1 MDVRQVRLKMAEF
14 DAIIAVYRRTQFLQ
28 KLLSALRA
36 TPSLGRLIVVD
47 NGNDD
52 PTSAEI
58 KRTSDGAGATLIV
71 LDRNL
76 NYGEALNRA
85 MLETNAPTVLIA
97 HSDSLPA
104 PGCLE
109 TMLRE
114 ADAHDAVMPYTN
126 CSHVPGAVIEMDGR
140 EYCTLRTPAAKS
152 RVVAITLAN
161 DVMSSVSVPAASA
174 LVDSVD
180 TFFLLI
186 RREVALS
193 LGSFGENI
201 FHRDSRMDDLWWR
214 AGRNKF
220 NAVIAG
226 GAFCFHY
233 GRFTV
238 DGLFPDG
245 VIARTNDLIL
255 SDIGDKEKGDPPDV
269 SDDLRNSVLRFDI
282 EIRRA
287 ADGPVFG
294 KPIHLIHVGKPSA
307 ADFEGL
313 RGIFEYHSIVMP
325 EDGQAV
331 YDSIIQECQ
340 TPWIM
345 VLKSGERFHPA
356 ALPSVKRLTNEP
368 YDAVEFPFM
377 MCSTDGSRSLLSRK
391 EDRYP
396 FGQIRLF
403 RKDSGCR
410 ISSGGEVTAEVGA
423 ALRRADRLF
432 GEAVTQHIFQVG
444 SWSGKWLNV
453 CPRDIPMSMSGGAVL
468 PTISVPANGDR
479 LSIAIGVPS
488 LGAKKPIHPTSHAAS
503 FEFRDALAMHPSISR
518 VDCYDGEWQGRPA
531 DNDRVYA
538 IREDHHAF
546 LSVDESRPPPSLP
559 GCASMCWITTS
570 RFAAASM
577 TPTIA
582 AAFGYDKYFVSS
594 RRFRDEM
601 GELGCDAE
609 FLMPSVLRG
618 SRRQF
623 SRSASRCQIGMIL
636 RAIPADWDTG
646 NLLEAMS
653 RLRDMN
659 CLVFGHGWENLAAI
673 RREISDMPREA
684 RARLVGFL
692 DEVVP
697 LIGQSVAVGKESML
711 FSGMQ
716 CLLHIPCPQDAAWG
730 FVPHSVCGA
739 LAAGTPAVLLDEKGQ
754 FDPKDFGDAPVYVEK
769 TASRAAHRA
778 VEIASMSFD
787 DLEILSERALAW
799 ASDNTH
805 EHRVATILSSLA
817 VRPEDRSDRTR
828 PALLVCGGPLDDRTM
843 DLIRFQSGLRGIN
856 VVQFESGTTESGKC
870 LVEFTLGDVVLRF
883 SSATPMTPSQA
894 DGMISA
900 LG

>member
-1 MDVRQVRLKMAEF
+1 MTEF
-14 DAIIAVYRRTQFLQ
+14 DAIVVVYRRTQFLQ
-28 KLLSALRA
+28 KLLSALRE
-36 TPSLGRLIVVD
+36 TTSLGRLIVVD
-47 NGNDD
+47 NGNDAS
-52 PTSAEI
+52 TSAEI
-58 KRTSDGAGATLIV
+58 KRTSAIAEATLV
-71 LDRNL
+71 MLDRNL

-104 PGCLE
+104 IGCLDA
-109 TMLRE
+109 MLRE

-126 CSHVPGAVIEMDGR
+126 CSHVPGAVVEMDGR

-152 RVVAITLAN
+152 RVVAMALAN
-161 DVMSSVSVPAASA
+161 DVMSSVSAPTESA

-180 TFFLLI
+180 TFFLLV
-186 RREVALS
+186 RRDVALS
-193 LGSFGENI
+193 LGSFDENI
-201 FHRDSRMDDLWWR
+201 FHRDQRMDDLWWR

-220 NAVIAG
+220 KAAVAG

-245 VIARTNDLIL
+245 VVTRTNDLIL
-255 SDIGDKEKGDPPDV
+255 SGTGCKDKGDQTDV

-287 ADGPVFG
+287 ASGPVFG

-307 ADFEGL
+307 TDFEGL

-325 EDGQAV
+325 EDSQAV
-331 YDSIIQECQ
+331 YDSAIQECQ
-340 TPWIM
+340 APWIM

-368 YDAVEFPFM
+368 YDAIEFPFM
-377 MCSTDGSRSLLSRK
+377 MCSTDSSRSLLSSND
-391 EDRYP
+391 DRYP

-410 ISSGGEVTAEVGA
+410 IGPGGEVTAESGA

-432 GEAVTQHIFQVG
+432 GETVTQHIFQIG
-444 SWSGKWLNV
+444 SWSGKWLSI
-453 CPRDIPMSMSGGAVL
+453 CPRDVPMSMAGGATL
-468 PTISVPANGDR
+468 PTICVPANSDR

-488 LGAKKPIHPTSHAAS
+488 LGARKPIHPTSHAAS
-503 FEFRDALAMHPSISR
+503 FEFRDAMAAHPNVSC
-518 VDCYDGEWQGRPA
+518 VDCYDGEWQGKPA
-531 DNDRVYA
+531 DNDRMYA

-546 LSVDESRPPPSLP
+546 LSVDESRPSPSIP
-559 GCASMCWITTS
+559 GCACMCWITTS
-570 RFAAASM
+570 RFGAASM
-577 TPTIA
+577 TPASTA
-582 AAFGYDKYFVSS
+582 SLGYDKYFVSS

-601 GELGCDAE
+601 GKLGCDAE
-609 FLMPSVLRG
+609 FLMPSVSRR

-623 SRSASRCQIGMIL
+623 SRLASRCQIGMIL
-636 RAIPADWDTG
+636 RAIPTDWDTG
-646 NLLEAMS
+646 NLLEALS
-653 RLRDMN
+653 RLRDMT
-659 CLVFGHGWENLAAI
+659 CLVFGHGWENIAAV

-684 RARLVGFL
+684 RARLIGFL
-692 DEVVP
+692 DEVAP
-697 LIGQSVAVGKESML
+697 LIGQPAAVGKENTL

-716 CLLHIPCPQDAAWG
+716 CLLHIPCPQDAEWG

-754 FDPKDFGDAPVYVEK
+754 FDQEDFGDAPVYVEK
-769 TASRAAHRA
+769 TANQAARKA

-805 EHRVATILSSLA
+805 EHRVATVLASLT
-817 VRPEDRSDRTR
+817 VRPEGRSDKTR
-828 PALLVCGGPLDDRTM
+828 PALLVRGGPLDDRAM
-843 DLIRFQSGLRGIN
+843 DSIRFQSGLRGID
-856 VVQFESGTTESGKC
+856 VVRFESGTTESGNAESGRC
-870 LVEFTLGDVVLRF
+870 LVEFTLGNVVIKF
-883 SSATPMTPSQA
+883 SSETSMTPSQA
-894 DGMISA
+894 SSMISA